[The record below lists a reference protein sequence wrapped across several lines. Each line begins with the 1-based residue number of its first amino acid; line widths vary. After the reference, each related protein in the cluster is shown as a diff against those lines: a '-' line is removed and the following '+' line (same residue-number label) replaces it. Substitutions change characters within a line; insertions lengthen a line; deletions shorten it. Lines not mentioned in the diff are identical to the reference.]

1 MNLVR
6 QAMLTSGTIRIVYPP
21 DGACLRVGSA
31 CRQYDAQ
38 TPASRRRPVV
48 RRCRTQSLDAT
59 FLVSVVAL
67 LSSPKRINTHR
78 KFPLWLHASGFT
90 AEAFGQAACCL
101 RAAYS
106 DATWARNFCKIGVDC
121 SSDQPSDH
129 RSTPC
134 FLHKASSF
142 RMWGP
147 FSAISSGFIVGKSSS
162 VISPRFH

>member
-1 MNLVR
+1 M
-6 QAMLTSGTIRIVYPP
+6 AKSPPPSGRYARRVPAFSLMTTRPLES
-21 DGACLRVGSA
+21 GCSRVGGDGTAIRKPAERFAGPPQAHVSA
-31 CRQYDAQ
+31 VSRIDRKPIRGVAAARTGRRSIARTSS
-38 TPASRRRPVV
+38 TPIARGSG
-48 RRCRTQSLDAT
+48 AT
-59 FLVSVVAL
+59 
-67 LSSPKRINTHR
+67 
-78 KFPLWLHASGFT
+78 
-90 AEAFGQAACCL
+90 CCL

-121 SSDQPSDH
+121 SSDQPSDQ